1 MTADWRF
8 DMQNVVLKVENLT
21 IRYKDAKEPVVKNLN
36 FELHNGEILCISGKS
51 GSGKSTIV
59 WSLMEMLDDYNAVAS
74 GCISFDGET
83 LEYDGTNT
91 KKRIWNWKQI
101 SLVPQAS
108 MSGFHPLYTI
118 GETMMEMLNVYE
130 GKGNKEAKKQR
141 IMELLSLVC
150 LKPEV
155 YSSYPHELSGG
166 MKQRAAIAMA
176 IMFHPKVLILDE
188 ATTGLDLLIQAE
200 VLGTIL
206 QLKKQQEMSI
216 LFISHDAE
224 LAANFCDRQIM
235 LN

>member
-1 MTADWRF
+1 
-8 DMQNVVLKVENLT
+8 MQDVVLKVENLT
-21 IRYKDAKEPVVKNLN
+21 IRYKDAEEPVVKNLN

-51 GSGKSTIV
+51 GAGKSTIV
-59 WSLMEMLDDYNAVAS
+59 WSLMEMLDDYNAVAT
-74 GCISFDGET
+74 GRISLDGES
-83 LEYDGTNT
+83 LEYDGTNP
-91 KKRIWNWKQI
+91 KKRTWNWKQI
-101 SLVPQAS
+101 ALVPQAS

-118 GETMMEMLNVYE
+118 GETMMEMLDVYE
-130 GKGNKEAKKQR
+130 GKGNKETKKQR
-141 IMELLSLVC
+141 IMELLSMVC

-155 YSSYPHELSGG
+155 YNSYPHELSGG

-206 QLKKQQEMSI
+206 QLKKQQEISI